1 MNEESSPGEPQLG
14 DCVDGQILVAVGL
27 DFTFTEI
34 LPSHQELFQLLDQWL
49 TSIRTYSFENRF
61 GTEANLWDE
70 LEDCGYE
77 IGEGEIEDSV
87 KAKTLKLYDV
97 WVANESLPDALL
109 QVQNRVQEF
118 AKIALELIPP
128 GLHPTAKTNPAPKA
142 LIELIAKLEEP
153 E

>member
-1 MNEESSPGEPQLG
+1 MNEAASSGEPQLG
-14 DCVDGQILVAVGL
+14 DCIDGQILVAVGL

-34 LPSHQELFQLLDQWL
+34 LPSHQELFQSLDQWL
-49 TSIRTYSFENRF
+49 THIRTYSFESRF

-77 IGEGEIEDSV
+77 IGEGEVEDPV
-87 KAKTLKLYDV
+87 KGKILKLYDV
-97 WVANESLPDALL
+97 WVTTESLPDALL

-128 GLHPTAKTNPAPKA
+128 GLHHTVKANPEPKA
-142 LIELIAKLEEP
+142 LVELIAKLEEP